1 MNRDDYLLEMQSIS
15 KEYPGVRALDS
26 VSIGFSRG
34 EVHALVGENGAGKS
48 TLMKTISG
56 SIAPTS
62 GTILYEGKK
71 YTQMNPKDAIN
82 MGISTIYQEFSL
94 VSRLSVAENM
104 FMGTTADNRML
115 FSKKK
120 IYKKARELICGMD
133 LSLDETQLIEKLTPA
148 HQQMVEILRAI
159 SRNAR
164 VIIMDE
170 PTAAL
175 SNAETHILFRVINQL
190 KSEGVTIIYISHRME
205 EIFEIADRV
214 TVLRDGQYVKTCDID
229 KTDEKEIVRLMVGR
243 DVGTVNRADEAEKG
257 SVTIE
262 VKGLTRPGFFENVS
276 FKAYAG
282 EILGFGGLVGA
293 GRTEVMRCI
302 FGADDYAQGEILL
315 LGKPLKCSSPKE
327 AIRSK
332 IALIP
337 EDRKQQGLILG
348 MSVEDNICASI
359 YHRISKCFV
368 YSEKKKNA
376 SVEKYTDSL
385 RIKTPDKRQLVK
397 NLSGGNQQKV
407 VLAKMLATD
416 SDIIIFDEPTRGI
429 DVGAKYEI
437 YEIMHALAKQG
448 KTIIMVSSDMMELIG
463 VSDRIVVMREG
474 SVMGE
479 LNTGEFEEEKIMA
492 LASGIMC

>member
-1 MNRDDYLLEMQSIS
+1 MRQDDYILEMKNIS
-15 KEYPGVRALDS
+15 KEYPGVKALDS
-26 VSIGFSRG
+26 VSVGFRRG

-48 TLMKTISG
+48 TLMKSISG
-56 SIAPTS
+56 SIAPTGGS
-62 GTILYEGKK
+62 IRYEGTD
-71 YTQMNPKDAIN
+71 YAEMNPKGAIG

-94 VSRLSVAENM
+94 VNYLSVAENI
-104 FMGTTADNRML
+104 FMGSSHAGKI
-115 FSKKK
+115 FFEKKQ
-120 IYKKARELICGMD
+120 IMEKARALIREMD
-133 LSLDETQLIEKLTPA
+133 VSLDAGELVAKLTPA

-159 SRNAR
+159 SRDAK

-175 SNAETHILFRVINQL
+175 SNAETAILFRVIGRL

-214 TVLRDGQYVKTCDID
+214 TVLRDGKYVKTCEI
-229 KTDEKEIVRLMVGR
+229 KETNEKELVRLMVGR
-243 DVGTVNRADEAEKG
+243 DVGKG
-257 SVTIE
+257 GQEGRGVCGGVRLE
-262 VKGLTRPGFFENVS
+262 VRGLTRPGFFRNVS
-276 FKAYAG
+276 FNAYRG

-302 FGADDYAQGEILL
+302 FGADAYTEGEIVLD
-315 LGKPLKCSSPKE
+315 GKKLVCRSPKE
-327 AIRSK
+327 AIKNK

-359 YHRISKCFV
+359 YHKISSCFV
-368 YSEKKKNA
+368 YSEKKKN
-376 SVEKYTDSL
+376 SCVDEYVDSL
-385 RIKTPDKRQLVK
+385 KIKTPGKRQLVK

-407 VLAKMLATD
+407 VLAKMLSTD

-437 YEIMHALAKQG
+437 YEIMRTLARQG

-463 VSDRIVVMREG
+463 VSDRIIVMREG
-474 SVMGE
+474 AVMGE
-479 LNTGEFEEEKIMA
+479 LAAGECAEERIME
-492 LASGIMC
+492 LASGITG